1 MVKIIAVDDHPLMQE
16 GIKNAVDDIVDMSL
30 IGKAS
35 DWDELLAVLRN
46 HVPDIIILDINMPN
60 KSGLDILK
68 DLQNLYPHLP
78 ILVLSMHPEER
89 FALRTLKAGAM
100 GYLNKSGIVGDME
113 KAIRRIVYRKKKY
126 ITPKVAE
133 LMSEQLNNNYQEHP
147 HEMLTDREFQV
158 FYKIVLGN
166 AVEDI
171 ASTLCLSVQTVYTYR
186 SKIKEKMNFESN
198 VEMVRYAINN
208 NIID

>member
-1 MVKIIAVDDHPLMQE
+1 MINIIAVDDHPLMQE
-16 GIKNAVDDIVDMSL
+16 GIKNAVDDIADMNL

-35 DWDELLAVLRN
+35 NWDELLTTLRD
-46 HVPDIIILDINMPN
+46 HIPDIVILDINMPN

-78 ILVLSMHPEER
+78 VLILSMHPEER
-89 FALRTLKAGAM
+89 FALRTIKAGAM
-100 GYLNKSGIVGDME
+100 GYLNKSGIVGELE
-113 KAIRRIVYRKKKY
+113 KAIRRIACRKKKY

-133 LMSEQLNNNYQEHP
+133 LMSEHLNNNYQEHP
-147 HEMLTDREFQV
+147 HELLTDREFQV
-158 FYKIVLGN
+158 FYKIALGD
-166 AVEDI
+166 AVEEI

-186 SKIKEKMNFESN
+186 AKIKEKMNFETN
-198 VEMVRYAINN
+198 VEMARYAINN

>member
-16 GIKNAVDDIVDMSL
+16 GIKNAVDDIADMTL

-35 DWDELLAVLRN
+35 DWDELLAILRD
-46 HVPDIIILDINMPN
+46 HIPDIVILDINMPN

-78 ILVLSMHPEER
+78 VLILSMHPEER

-100 GYLNKSGIVGDME
+100 GYLNKSGIVDDME

-147 HEMLTDREFQV
+147 HEILTDREFQV
-158 FYKIVLGN
+158 FYKIALGN
-166 AVEDI
+166 AVEEI